1 MIEQP
6 EDKSVVTPKTSR
18 HIKRV
23 TLPFIVLNAPAAYL
37 LYQINI
43 THIGLD
49 LSFLDEMIPPIKYL
63 SQADEQGRSNRLYF
77 LLAWALGYVAIY
89 KPAAPLELNE
99 KSVATN
105 TDLMKSAGFSLF
117 VMATSVYV
125 CFFALTD
132 GIKYSGRDGII
143 PTLISEGPAGV
154 GLILSLFVWLFY
166 IFLIIFVACI
176 NKAYQ
181 NRRTQ

>member
-1 MIEQP
+1 MSEQHT
-6 EDKSVVTPKTSR
+6 DKSVVTPKTSQ
-18 HIKRV
+18 HIKRI
-23 TLPFIVLNAPAAYL
+23 TLPFIILNAPVAYL

-49 LSFLDEMIPPIKYL
+49 LSFLDEIIPPIKHL

-77 LLAWALGYVAIY
+77 LLVWVLGYITIF
-89 KPAAPLELNE
+89 KPAAPLKLNE
-99 KSVATN
+99 KSTATN
-105 TDLMKSAGFSLF
+105 IDLMKSAGFSLF
-117 VMATSVYV
+117 VMVTSVYV

-132 GIKYSGRDGII
+132 GIKYSGRDSII
-143 PTLISEGPAGV
+143 PTLVSEGPAGV